1 MELNDLYTSPNFTEL
16 VKSKSVRL
24 VGHATG
30 IGGRKMHTGLGAS
43 RNETAWNTLAPRW
56 KGNIKTHLKKKKRW
70 IGVDWFQLVEFSN
83 KRKHIYGEVNNFSK
97 NVETNS
103 TFQAPEV

>member
-1 MELNDLYTSPNFTEL
+1 MLRKILAPVGKEMIDGWRNVHKVELQDLHTSPNFTEV

-30 IGGRKMHTGLGAS
+30 IGGPKVHTGLGAS

-56 KGNIKTHLKKKKRW
+56 EDNIKTHLKK
-70 IGVDWFQLVEFSN
+70 G
-83 KRKHIYGEVNNFSK
+83 KH
-97 NVETNS
+97 
-103 TFQAPEV
+103 